1 MACLSQDEMNQ
12 LELDN
17 EFMKQ
22 MIGMP
27 VYGTEENKEFI
38 KDTEDRLKRRL
49 YLATKIAKKAKLMSD
64 YDSDRKKIQAAK
76 QQELLK

>member
-38 KDTEDRLKRRL
+38 KETEDRL
-49 YLATKIAKKAKLMSD
+49 
-64 YDSDRKKIQAAK
+64 
-76 QQELLK
+76 